1 MPLDNT
7 ALIPFRL
14 RVSNKYHFHQKL
26 PLLHQANGQ
35 IRQPAENSLL
45 STSTLHP
52 AA

>member
-26 PLLHQANGQ
+26 PLFHQANGQ

-45 STSTLHP
+45 STSILHP